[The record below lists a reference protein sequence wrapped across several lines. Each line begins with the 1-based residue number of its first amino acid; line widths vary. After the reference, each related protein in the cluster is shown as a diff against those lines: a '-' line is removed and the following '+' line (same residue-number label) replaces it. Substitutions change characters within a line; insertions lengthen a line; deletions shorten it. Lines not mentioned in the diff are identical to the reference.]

1 MSKTFF
7 GIQVVVKAFP
17 VDSVRKRLHEI
28 IARSPEEQ
36 SLVEKRAFWKRIA
49 AVLNEEVPAFEYGFW
64 DLVRGSGAEEEFESW
79 SSAIEGAVATEAEE
93 VGSAP
98 DEINRI
104 SADKRYVIVTVIF
117 LLEEGSNTDRT
128 LGERCDMPESE
139 YFTRTTFGR
148 LFATIPLFNF
158 ANVEADAVYLMPG
171 SDEDGLS
178 DEDVHGGGY
187 EYLKPLL

>member
-1 MSKTFF
+1 MSKAFV

-17 VDSVRKRLHEI
+17 VGAVRKRLHEI
-28 IARSPEEQ
+28 IARSPAEQ
-36 SLVEKRAFWKRIA
+36 SLVAKRAFWQRLA

-104 SADKRYVIVTVIF
+104 SADKRYVIVTAIF
-117 LLEEGSNTDRT
+117 LLQERRHPT
-128 LGERCDMPESE
+128 LTPSTTSAMPP
-139 YFTRTTFGR
+139 T
-148 LFATIPLFNF
+148 
-158 ANVEADAVYLMPG
+158 
-171 SDEDGLS
+171 
-178 DEDVHGGGY
+178 
-187 EYLKPLL
+187 K